1 MFHPGC
7 MSIVKA
13 TRLYEAWLGQHTTLV
28 RPDLRLKHQHMAES
42 PFPFFR
48 ATFYRWMQV
57 WPEVCPDLAKAPRVL
72 AVGDLHVENFGTWR
86 DIEGRLVWGINDFDE
101 AGTLPYTNDLVR
113 LAASALLAG
122 AEGHLRLQSKD
133 ACAAL
138 LDGYRESLVESGRPF
153 VLEEEHK
160 WLRMMALGE
169 LRDPVHFWAKMDA
182 LPKVPGKLPR
192 ELQESLDRLMPE
204 PGLDYRT
211 VRRVAGLGSL
221 GHVRVVAIAECH
233 GGRIAREA
241 KALAPSAIH
250 WAAGKQGKGDIAY
263 QAILDRA
270 VRCPD
275 AFVQL
280 RGSWIV
286 RRLSPHC
293 SRIELA
299 VLPRNRDEIRL
310 LFAMGWETANIH
322 LGTPESRKEVR
333 RHLDRLKPVELLSAA
348 KDMAKAVI
356 KDWRSWREAKDY

>member
-1 MFHPGC
+1 MN
-7 MSIVKA
+7 IVKS
-13 TRLYEAWLGQHTTLV
+13 TREFETWLGQHTTIV
-28 RPDLRLKHQHMAES
+28 RPDLRLKHERMAGS

-48 ATFYRWMQV
+48 ATFYRWMQL
-57 WPEVCPDLAKAPRVL
+57 WPEVCPALAKAPRVL

-101 AGTLPYTNDLVR
+101 AGTLPYTLDLVR
-113 LAASALLAG
+113 LAASALLASE
-122 AEGHLRLQSKD
+122 EGHLRLQSKD

-138 LDGYRESLVESGRPF
+138 LDGYHESLVESGRPF

-160 WLRMMALGE
+160 WLRLIALNE
-169 LRDPVHFWAKMDA
+169 LRDPVHFWQKMDA
-182 LPKVPGKLPR
+182 LPKVSGKLPR
-192 ELQESLDRLMPE
+192 KLRESLDRLMPE

-241 KALAPSAIH
+241 KALAPSAIS
-250 WAAGKQGKGDIAY
+250 WAAGKKRQGKIAY
-263 QAILDRA
+263 QEILDHA
-270 VRCPD
+270 VRCRDP
-275 AFVQL
+275 FVKL
-280 RGSWIV
+280 RGSWVV
-286 RRLSPHC
+286 RRLAPFC

-299 VLPRNRDEIRL
+299 VLPSNRDEIRL

-322 LGTPESRKEVR
+322 LGTREARKNVG

-348 KDMAKAVI
+348 NDMAKAVT
-356 KDWRSWREAKDY
+356 KDWRAWKQSQEP

>member
-1 MFHPGC
+1 MN
-7 MSIVKA
+7 IVKA
-13 TRLYEAWLGQHTTLV
+13 TRRYETWLGQHTTLV
-28 RPDLRLKHQHMAES
+28 RPDLRLKHQRMAES

-86 DIEGRLVWGINDFDE
+86 DLEGRLVWGINDFDE
-101 AGTLPYTNDLVR
+101 AGTLPYTIDLVR
-113 LAASALLAG
+113 LASSAILASE
-122 AEGHLRLQSKD
+122 EGHLRLQTKD

-160 WLRMMALGE
+160 WLRQIATNE

-182 LPKVPGKLPR
+182 LPKLSQKLPR
-192 ELQESLDRLMPE
+192 KLQESLDRLMPE
-204 PGLDYRT
+204 PGLNYRT

-221 GHVRVVAIAECH
+221 GHVRVVAVAECH
-233 GGRIAREA
+233 GARIAREA
-241 KALAPSAIH
+241 KALTPSAIH
-250 WAAGKQGKGDIAY
+250 WASEEGPSKIMY
-263 QAILDRA
+263 QTILNQA
-270 VRCPD
+270 VRDPD
-275 AFVQL
+275 PFVHL
-280 RGSWIV
+280 HGSWIL
-286 RRLSPHC
+286 RRLAPFC

-299 VLPRNRDEIRL
+299 VLPSNRDEIRL

-322 LGTPESRKEVR
+322 LGTRNAR
-333 RHLDRLKPVELLSAA
+333 RNIGKHLDRMKPVTLLSAA

-356 KDWRSWREAKDY
+356 SDWRAWKDSEL

>member
-1 MFHPGC
+1 MN
-7 MSIVKA
+7 IVKS
-13 TRLYEAWLGQHTTLV
+13 TRGFETWLGRHTTIV
-28 RPDLRLKHQHMAES
+28 KPDLRLKHQRMADS

-48 ATFYRWMQV
+48 ATFYRWMQL
-57 WPEVCPDLAKAPRVL
+57 WPEVCPALAKAPRVL

-101 AGTLPYTNDLVR
+101 AGTLPYTVDLVR
-113 LAASALLAG
+113 LATSALLASE
-122 AEGHLRLQSKD
+122 EGHLRLQSKD

-138 LDGYRESLVESGRPF
+138 LDGYHESLVESGRPF

-160 WLRMMALGE
+160 WLRQIALNE
-169 LRDPVHFWAKMDA
+169 LRDPVHFWAKMEA
-182 LPKVPGKLPR
+182 LPKIPGKLPR
-192 ELQESLDRLMPE
+192 KLRESLDRLMPE

-221 GHVRVVAIAECH
+221 GHVRVVALAECH

-241 KALAPSAIH
+241 KALSPSAIS
-250 WAAGKQGKGDIAY
+250 WAAGKKGPGKIAY

-270 VRCPD
+270 VRDPD
-275 AFVQL
+275 PFVQL

-286 RRLSPHC
+286 RRLSPLC

-299 VLPRNRDEIRL
+299 VLPSNRDEIRL

-322 LGTPESRKEVR
+322 LGTRDARKNVS
-333 RHLDRLKPVELLSAA
+333 RHLDRLKPVQLLSAA
-348 KDMAKAVI
+348 IDMAKAVT
-356 KDWRSWREAKDY
+356 KDWRAWKQSQES

>member
-1 MFHPGC
+1 MN
-7 MSIVKA
+7 IVKA
-13 TRLYEAWLGQHTTLV
+13 TRGFESWLGQHTTLV
-28 RPDLRLKHQHMAES
+28 KPDLRLKHQRMAES

-57 WPEVCPDLAKAPRVL
+57 WPEVCPDLAKAPQVL

-86 DIEGRLVWGINDFDE
+86 DLEGRLVWGINDFDE

-113 LAASALLAG
+113 LAASALLASQ
-122 AEGHLRLQSKD
+122 EGHLHLQTKD

-138 LDGYRESLVESGRPF
+138 LDGYRESLVERGRPF

-160 WLRMMALGE
+160 WLRLMALGE
-169 LRDPVHFWAKMDA
+169 LRDPVHFWQKMDA
-182 LPKVPGKLPR
+182 LPKVSGNLPR
-192 ELQESLDRLMPE
+192 KLRESLDRLMPE

-241 KALAPSAIH
+241 KALAPSAIF
-250 WAAGKQGKGDIAY
+250 WAAGKKRQGKIAY
-263 QAILDRA
+263 QEILDRA

-275 AFVQL
+275 PFVQL

-299 VLPRNRDEIRL
+299 VLPSNRDEIRL
-310 LFAMGWETANIH
+310 LFTMGWETANIH
-322 LGTPESRKEVR
+322 LGTRGAR
-333 RHLDRLKPVELLSAA
+333 RSVSGHLDRLKPVELLSAA

-356 KDWRSWREAKDY
+356 KDWRAWKEFKEF

>member
-1 MFHPGC
+1 MN
-7 MSIVKA
+7 IVKS
-13 TRLYEAWLGQHTTLV
+13 TRAFETWLGQHTMIV
-28 RPDLRLKHQHMAES
+28 RPDLRLKHERMAGS

-48 ATFYRWMQV
+48 ATFYRWMQL
-57 WPEVCPDLAKAPRVL
+57 WPEVCPALAKAPRVL

-101 AGTLPYTNDLVR
+101 AGTLPYTLDLVR
-113 LAASALLAG
+113 LAASALLASE
-122 AEGHLRLQSKD
+122 EGHLRLQSKD

-138 LDGYRESLVESGRPF
+138 LDGYHESLVESGRPF

-160 WLRMMALGE
+160 WLRLIALNE
-169 LRDPVHFWAKMDA
+169 LRDPVHFWQKMDA
-182 LPKVPGKLPR
+182 LPKVSGKLPR
-192 ELQESLDRLMPE
+192 KLRESLDRLMPE

-241 KALAPSAIH
+241 KALAPSAIS
-250 WAAGKQGKGDIAY
+250 WAAGKKRQGKIAY
-263 QAILDRA
+263 QEILDHA
-270 VRCPD
+270 VRCRDP
-275 AFVQL
+275 FVKL
-280 RGSWIV
+280 RGSWVV
-286 RRLSPHC
+286 RRLAPFC

-299 VLPRNRDEIRL
+299 VLPSNRDEIRL

-322 LGTPESRKEVR
+322 LGTREARKNVG

-348 KDMAKAVI
+348 NDMAKAVT
-356 KDWRSWREAKDY
+356 KDWRAWKQSQEP